1 MEIVFV
7 VTGNV
12 RGWEV
17 SVIMFT
23 SILTVTVGPS
33 PRRVRSKSIYRGLM
47 QPLALLKGR
56 FIQITEESS
65 RSEKLFFCMG
75 NVRSFCADIR
85 GCPQDNFFFNRDY
98 SLK

>member
-33 PRRVRSKSIYRGLM
+33 ARRVRSKSIYRGLM

-56 FIQITEESS
+56 FTQITEECS
-65 RSEKLFFCMG
+65 RSEKLFFVWEMSG
-75 NVRSFCADIR
+75 RFVLTSVAVLRII
-85 GCPQDNFFFNRDY
+85 Y
-98 SLK
+98 IYI

>member
-33 PRRVRSKSIYRGLM
+33 ERRVRSKSIYCGLM

-56 FIQITEESS
+56 FTQITEECS
-65 RSEKLFFCMG
+65 RSEKLCCMG
-75 NVRSFCADIR
+75 NVRSFCADIC
-85 GCPQDNFFFNRDY
+85 GCPQDNIY
-98 SLK
+98 IYIKP